1 MSDPTDLTDPTD
13 LAVPCPAPIER
24 KLSAL
29 RRSVRLW
36 LALDGAAV
44 LAVALVLLSAASL
57 LVDRYLR
64 MDGTQRTLSLLIGL
78 AALGFLAYRRLA
90 RPLMR
95 QLDDETLG
103 ILVEARHRELGERLI
118 SALQFARMGN
128 PEATGSSPALI
139 QATID
144 GGIRAAESVD
154 FADTLDRRRRGAN
167 LAAIAAAVAIVGA
180 ACALFPATMRLWF
193 ARNVLLLDRSWPQ
206 ATHLAILGAT
216 GNEIVCP
223 RGDDLTIQVQ
233 ADPGGVV
240 PSLVMLRF
248 RQEGGASG
256 GEPMAVVGGNT
267 FSTTFRNVLE
277 PLRFYVW
284 GGDAE
289 SPWCYVRLV
298 ERPIVESLTLV
309 CTPPKYVGKGPHP
322 LPSDVGSYPILLGST
337 LEVRGV
343 ASKPLKSA
351 ELSFGKAKPI
361 PMEPPAGLEPAGG
374 WREFRATLAGDT
386 LQSSTYAIE
395 LMDSDGYA
403 SRQPARFSLKV
414 VPDQKPAVRARL
426 EGIGDMITPRAV
438 VPLHARMSDDYAV
451 VAAELVCVVAA
462 DSATEPVE
470 RRVPFGGRKEAY
482 GQKQLALAHRLDVA
496 PLALAPGTHMA
507 VHVEAKD
514 NDTVSGPKVGL
525 SGTFSLRVVTEDELR
540 AELLRREQE
549 QRLEFERI
557 LSDQQKLLEN
567 SRALEATLKR
577 DPTLAAKD
585 RDILAASEKLQRLV
599 GGRGLAIAAQFA
611 QILAEVENNRLE
623 PDPQVARDRL
633 GGRIIEPLELL
644 ARRGVLQAADLLD
657 VARKALPAKEGRPK
671 DESLAALADAAK
683 EQDELVKSM
692 REILRHMVKWEG
704 YQEAVNLLRE
714 VLRAQKNLNEETIK
728 EHLRRIQ
735 KIFE

>member
-1 MSDPTDLTDPTD
+1 MAIEQK
-13 LAVPCPAPIER
+13 LAG
-24 KLSAL
+24 L

-44 LAVALVLLSAASL
+44 LAVALVLLSAVSL

-64 MDGTQRTLSLLIGL
+64 MDGTQRALSLLIGL
-78 AALGFLAYRRLA
+78 AALGFLAWRRLG

-103 ILVEARHRELGERLI
+103 ILVEARHRELRERLI
-118 SALQFARMGN
+118 SALQFARMSDAET
-128 PEATGSSPALI
+128 EAAGSSPALVR
-139 QATID
+139 ATID
-144 GGIRAAESVD
+144 DGIRAAEGVD
-154 FADTLDRRRRGAN
+154 FSDTLDRRRRGLN
-167 LAAIAAAVAIVGA
+167 LAALAFAVVLVGS
-180 ACALFPATMRLWF
+180 ACGAFPATMRLWF

-206 ATHLAILGAT
+206 ATRLTIVGAT
-216 GNEIVCP
+216 GNAIVCP

-233 ADPGGVV
+233 ADPSGVV

-256 GEPMAVVGGNT
+256 SEPMAVVGGNT
-267 FSTTFRNVLE
+267 FSATFRNVLE

-309 CTPPKYVGKGPHP
+309 CTPPPYVGKGPHP

-337 LEVRGV
+337 LEVQGV
-343 ASKPLKSA
+343 ASKPLRSA

-361 PMEPPAGLEPAGG
+361 PFSLSGE
-374 WREFRATLAGDT
+374 REIRTTLAGDT

-395 LMDSDGYA
+395 LVDSDGYA

-414 VPDQKPAVRARL
+414 VPDQKPSVRARL
-426 EGIGDMITPRAV
+426 EGIGDMIIPRAV

-451 VAAELVCVVAA
+451 VAAELVAVVGSDAA
-462 DSATEPVE
+462 KEPVE
-470 RRVPFGGRKEAY
+470 RRAAFGDRKDAY
-482 GQKQLALAHRLDVA
+482 GQKQLALTHRLEVG
-496 PLALAPGTHMA
+496 PLALAPGVHMA
-507 VHVEAKD
+507 LHVEAKD

-557 LSDQQKLLEN
+557 LN
-567 SRALEATLKR
+567 
-577 DPTLAAKD
+577 
-585 RDILAASEKLQRLV
+585 
-599 GGRGLAIAAQFA
+599 
-611 QILAEVENNRLE
+611 
-623 PDPQVARDRL
+623 
-633 GGRIIEPLELL
+633 
-644 ARRGVLQAADLLD
+644 
-657 VARKALPAKEGRPK
+657 
-671 DESLAALADAAK
+671 
-683 EQDELVKSM
+683 
-692 REILRHMVKWEG
+692 
-704 YQEAVNLLRE
+704 
-714 VLRAQKNLNEETIK
+714 
-728 EHLRRIQ
+728 
-735 KIFE
+735 